1 MGSNPATAVI
11 KKGEIM
17 SGFLFDSLGGTRIIV
32 KWEHDDG
39 EQKRKHKKKRI
50 AKKWLKKYGT
60 WHMPCSKGVIYY
72 FDNKMVVSR
81 NTYAM
86 LKDYARHRPKIS
98 DWKECGHHGNR
109 FS

>member
-1 MGSNPATAVI
+1 
-11 KKGEIM
+11 M

-50 AKKWLKKYGT
+50 AKKWLKRYGT
-60 WHMPCSKGVIYY
+60 WYTPCSKGVIYFY
-72 FDNKMVVSR
+72 DNALVMSR

-86 LKDYARHRPKIS
+86 IKDHTR
-98 DWKECGHHGNR
+98 WKTKFEGLGHHGNNKTEVTEE
-109 FS
+109 

>member
-1 MGSNPATAVI
+1 MGSNPATAAI
-11 KKGEIM
+11 KKGETM
-17 SGFLFDSLGGTRIIV
+17 GGFLFDSLVGTRIIV
-32 KWEHDDG
+32 KFEHDDG

-86 LKDYARHRPKIS
+86 IKDHTR
-98 DWKECGHHGNR
+98 WKLEFQPCGHHGNANS
-109 FS
+109 FI